1 MSNPQQQRLIGKV
14 IADRYRIVEQI
25 GEGGMGAVYLAEHL
39 TLHKQVALKVVHAEH
54 AKNPELAT
62 RFSREAMA
70 TSRIEHPNVIS
81 AIDFGTL
88 PDGTAYLAV
97 QLVRGPT
104 LTRVLAAEGPLHWA
118 RSVAIASQIADALS
132 AAHGHGIVHRDLKPD
147 NVLLQYL
154 DDGGELV
161 KVLDFGVAKFSSE
174 GSMSTSVAPNVT
186 QIGFIVGTPGYMA
199 PEQALATNADERSDL
214 YSLGVILWECIVGRP
229 LWVAPDLQRLV
240 ERQLVETPT
249 RLRATCPDA
258 TIPPLLD
265 DLVARLLSRRSSDRP
280 ADAASVRDALRE
292 FLSMAAE
299 EHQRW
304 RTGARPVP
312 TTLRGDG
319 PASVRP
325 PLPLRH
331 SKGPISPVPGPRSGA
346 PIKSKSSGSGAAARP
361 TGVSSRPPRLLVRH
375 SKAAWVFSGLLA
387 AILLTGV
394 LLVATGAI
402 ELRPKGGVAA
412 VAQQME
418 RELNLPVGALS
429 GPATKTGLP
438 ASLEPSYD
446 KLMLADTR
454 EERIE
459 AANAVL
465 SHTPATEVP
474 VYVRRM
480 ASLQLAKTCEEKRQA
495 IEQLSEVKDVR
506 SLPLLVRLS
515 QKPRT
520 GCGRKHREDCLD
532 CLREPLEELIA
543 ELESGATGPDL
554 H

>member
-54 AKNPELAT
+54 ANNPELAT

-104 LTRVLAAEGPLHWA
+104 LTRVLAAEGPLPWA
-118 RSVAIASQIADALS
+118 RAVAIASQIADALS
-132 AAHGHGIVHRDLKPD
+132 AAHGHCIVHRDLKPD

-161 KVLDFGVAKFSSE
+161 KVLDFGVAKFSSDA
-174 GSMSTSVAPNVT
+174 SLPKSISPAVT

-199 PEQALATNADERSDL
+199 PEQALGTNADERSDL

-240 ERQLVETPT
+240 ERQLVENPA
-249 RLRATCPDA
+249 RLRASSPDA
-258 TIPPLLD
+258 TIPPMLD
-265 DLVARLLSRRSSDRP
+265 DLVMRLLSRRGADRP
-280 ADAASVRDALRE
+280 DDAAAVRDALRE
-292 FLSMAAE
+292 FLTLAHE

-312 TTLRGDG
+312 ISVRPDKPL
-319 PASVRP
+319 SVRP

-331 SKGPISPVPGPRSGA
+331 SKGPLSPVPGPKSG
-346 PIKSKSSGSGAAARP
+346 PPKSGTSPAARP
-361 TGVSSRPPRLLVRH
+361 AGISSRPPRLLVRH
-375 SKAAWVFSGLLA
+375 SRAAWVFTGLLA

-394 LLVATGAI
+394 LLVVTGAI

-412 VAQQME
+412 VAQQVE
-418 RELNLPVGALS
+418 RELNLPAGALS
-429 GPATKTGLP
+429 GPTKSGLP

-446 KLMLADTR
+446 KLMVADTR
-454 EERIE
+454 EERLE

-465 SHTPATEVP
+465 SHTPPTEVP
-474 VYVRRM
+474 TYVRRM
-480 ASLQLAKTCEEKRQA
+480 ANLQLAKTCEEKRLA
-495 IEQLSEVKDVR
+495 IEQLAEIKDIR

-532 CLREPLEELIA
+532 CLRAPLEGLIG
-543 ELESGATGPDL
+543 ELERGASPQSPQ
-554 H
+554 

>member
-1 MSNPQQQRLIGKV
+1 MSTPQQQRLIGKV

-104 LTRVLAAEGPLHWA
+104 LTRVLTAEGPLPWA
-118 RSVAIASQIADALS
+118 RAVAIGSQIADALS

-154 DDGGELV
+154 EDGGELV

-174 GSMSTSVAPNVT
+174 SNMPKAAHAGVT
-186 QIGFIVGTPGYMA
+186 QVGFIVGTPGYMA
-199 PEQALATNADERSDL
+199 PEQAVGTNADARSDL
-214 YSLGVILWECIVGRP
+214 YSLGVILWECIVGRQ

-240 ERQLVETPT
+240 ERQLVETPA
-249 RLRATCPDA
+249 RLRAALPDT
-258 TIPPLLD
+258 TIPPLLE
-265 DLVARLLSRRSSDRP
+265 DLVARLLARRAADRP

-292 FLSMAAE
+292 FLTLAAE

-312 TTLRGDG
+312 SSLRIDG
-319 PASVRP
+319 KSPSIRPVPLRHSRTPAGSAASVRP
-325 PLPLRH
+325 SSAPGVAT
-331 SKGPISPVPGPRSGA
+331 SKASAGSGRPGPTS
-346 PIKSKSSGSGAAARP
+346 SK
-361 TGVSSRPPRLLVRH
+361 PPRLLVRQ
-375 SKAAWVFSGLLA
+375 SKAAWAVTGLVSAILLA
-387 AILLTGV
+387 AV
-394 LLVATGAI
+394 VLVATGAI
-402 ELRPKGGVAA
+402 ELRPKGSVAA
-412 VAQQME
+412 VAQQVAQ
-418 RELNLPVGALS
+418 ELNLPPGALGQLS
-429 GPATKTGLP
+429 KSGLP
-438 ASLEPSYD
+438 PSLEPTYD
-446 KLMLADTR
+446 RLMLADTR

-459 AANAVL
+459 AANEVL
-465 SHTPATEVP
+465 SHEPPTEVP
-474 VYVRRM
+474 TYVRRM
-480 ASLQLAKTCEEKRQA
+480 ANLQLAKTCEEKRQA
-495 IEQLSEVKDVR
+495 IEQLAEVKDVR
-506 SLPLLVRLS
+506 TLPLLVRLS

-520 GCGRKHREDCLD
+520 GCGKKHREDCLD
-532 CLREPLEELIA
+532 CLRAPLEALISN
-543 ELESGATGPDL
+543 LETGVGKPAP
-554 H
+554 